1 MSFWAILS
9 TMKPSFLIVGLGNPG
24 KQYTKTRHNAGWIA
38 LDVLADEIK
47 ATQYEDKQKFLCWAA
62 EGEID
67 GVPVLL
73 VKPTTFMNLSGQCIK
88 KLIDFYKLNPATQL
102 LVLCDDIDIPR
113 GTHRLRMTGGPGTHN
128 GLNSIVEI
136 FGENFPRHR
145 IGLGPKPAEVDLA
158 AWVLSAMTPMD
169 LKVMKPTFTAVLD
182 SVREVMKQSAKK

>member
-1 MSFWAILS
+1 
-9 TMKPSFLIVGLGNPG
+9 MKPSFLIVGLGNPG

-67 GVPVLL
+67 GVSVML

-88 KLIDFYKLNPATQL
+88 KLVDFYKLNPASQL

-128 GLNSIVEI
+128 GLKSIVEI

-145 IGLGPKPAEVDLA
+145 IGLGPKPTDVDLA

-169 LKVMKPTFTAVLD
+169 LKVMKPTFTAVLE
-182 SVREVMKQSAKK
+182 SVKEVMKQSAKK

>member
-1 MSFWAILS
+1 
-9 TMKPSFLIVGLGNPG
+9 MKPSFLIVGLGNPG

-67 GVPVLL
+67 GVSVML

-88 KLIDFYKLNPATQL
+88 KLVDFYKLNPALQL

-128 GLNSIVEI
+128 GLKSIVEI

-145 IGLGPKPAEVDLA
+145 IGLGPKPTEVDLA

-182 SVREVMKQSAKK
+182 SVKEVMKQSAKK